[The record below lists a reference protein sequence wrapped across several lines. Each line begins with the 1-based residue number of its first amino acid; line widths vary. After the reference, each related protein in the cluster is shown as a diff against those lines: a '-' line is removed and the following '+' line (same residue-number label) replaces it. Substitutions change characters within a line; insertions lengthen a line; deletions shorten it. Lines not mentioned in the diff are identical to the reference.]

1 MKNFLFS
8 LLAVV
13 AVALVGCS
21 KSSDD
26 ELSNVTISV
35 AVNESTIYNGVEY
48 SFSSTVNQIVSE
60 VQFYFDGQSIG
71 SDISEPYSVQ
81 YTPKNVAP
89 GSHKITC
96 IAKLGNHSY
105 NGETSVNVALR
116 LGDEYQGG
124 KIFYLETSG
133 EHGLIGSTAD
143 LTYNGDFGA
152 ETRFS
157 WGSETILGTT
167 NDNGKENTV
176 LMAANAP
183 SPGYAGYHFKNG
195 GYSQNGYSD
204 WYIPS
209 INELEILKENKSYVG
224 GFSTATDWQVQYWS
238 SSESNQTKA
247 FILNFNALM
256 GNTNDKTKVFKIR
269 PIRQF

>member
-1 MKNFLFS
+1 MKNFLFC

-13 AVALVGCS
+13 ALVSCS
-21 KSSDD
+21 KNSND
-26 ELSNVTISV
+26 ELNAVTVSV
-35 AVNESTIYNGVEY
+35 SVNENTIFNGVESTIQAII
-48 SFSSTVNQIVSE
+48 SQDIDE
-60 VQFYFDGQSIG
+60 VVFYFDGQSIG
-71 SDISEPYSVQ
+71 SDILKPYSIK
-81 YTPKNVAP
+81 YTPKNVTP

-96 IAKLGNHSY
+96 VAKLGNDSY
-105 NGETSVNVALR
+105 NGETSVNAVLR

-133 EHGLIGSTAD
+133 EHGLIGSTTD

-152 ETRFS
+152 ETRFY
-157 WGSETILGTT
+157 WGTETIIGTT
-167 NDNGKENTV
+167 NDNGKENTE

-183 SPGYAGYHFKNG
+183 SSGYAGFHFKNG

-224 GFSTATDWQVQYWS
+224 GFSTATDWQAQYWS

-256 GNTNDKTKVFKIR
+256 GNTNDKIKVFKVR
-269 PIRQF
+269 PIRKF